1 MSLNSIMFLITILI
15 VSSNEA
21 FVKKE
26 SVSKIHMKEL
36 QCCSLMMD
44 KNSTESSR
52 VCSFL
57 LIGDII
63 SRKKLKF
70 YMFMR
75 QFDMNLLSIL
85 EDYQIILY
93 KLLVRYLITYQI
105 NYQINFFLNHI
116 AAIFFFLAQICKN
129 YRSQLLFAEKCV
141 IVTEEKF
148 SRKLKN

>member
-1 MSLNSIMFLITILI
+1 MFLITILI
-15 VSSNEA
+15 VSSNET

-26 SVSKIHMKEL
+26 SISKIHMKEL
-36 QCCSLMMD
+36 RCCLLMMD
-44 KNSTESSR
+44 TNSTESSR

-63 SRKKLKF
+63 SRKNLKF

-85 EDYQIILY
+85 EDHQIILY
-93 KLLVRYLITYQI
+93 KFLVRYLITYQI

-116 AAIFFFLAQICKN
+116 AAIFFFWYRFVRTIDHN
-129 YRSQLLFAEKCV
+129 YYLQKKYV
-141 IVTEEKF
+141 IVTVEKF